1 MNEHESHHEELLVGW
16 VDGTLDSESQAVV
29 EQLISADPE
38 LERRLD
44 MMRRNRGLAA
54 RLVDPPVPADLDDQ
68 IEREVARPLLSSRSP
83 GQYRRRS
90 RPPVSLSWARRPA
103 LAAAVIMC
111 GVGLLAA
118 LVLINPLQIFVPADS
133 PQIVRNPNAMDPFQI
148 GRMAGGADVVGGGA
162 RGQIFGDAPSVEI
175 TVAPE
180 PLALVLPASS
190 DDDMLA
196 MLRLLALR
204 TDSTLL
210 VNASAADL
218 LDPAL
223 EASAAGG
230 GSGEPPPLMEIEGV
244 LLGDASQVPTMDD
257 QFVYADLGATWTV
270 TTTLERFEEFL
281 QVLDEIAE
289 SRGELVL
296 LEDHLNP
303 VAGGDWFK
311 TLRARNRWRTWT
323 DGAGTE
329 MIEIPVFV
337 ADPSEVE

>member
-1 MNEHESHHEELLVGW
+1 MSDHESHHEELLLGW
-16 VDGTLDSESQAVV
+16 VDGTLDPEQQAVV
-29 EQLISADPE
+29 EQLIGVDPE
-38 LERRLD
+38 LGRRLEA
-44 MMRRNRGLAA
+44 MRRHRRLAGGLA
-54 RLVDPPVPADLDDQ
+54 DPPVPDDLDHQ
-68 IEREVARPLLSSRSP
+68 IERAIARPLLSPPSP
-83 GQYRRRS
+83 GQYRRRN
-90 RPPVSLSWARRPA
+90 RPPVSLAWVRRPA
-103 LAAAVIMC
+103 LAAAVILC
-111 GVGLLAA
+111 ATGLLAA
-118 LVLINPLQIFVPADS
+118 LVLINPLQIFVPADA
-133 PQIVRNPNAMDPFQI
+133 PQITRNPNAMDSFRT
-148 GRMAGGADVVGGGA
+148 GRVDGGDVIGGGGGE
-162 RGQIFGDAPSVEI
+162 RIFGAAATDDIV
-175 TVAPE
+175 VAPQ
-180 PLALVLPASS
+180 PLALVLPASN

-204 TDSTLL
+204 TDATLL

-230 GSGEPPPLMEIEGV
+230 GSGEPPLLMEIEGV